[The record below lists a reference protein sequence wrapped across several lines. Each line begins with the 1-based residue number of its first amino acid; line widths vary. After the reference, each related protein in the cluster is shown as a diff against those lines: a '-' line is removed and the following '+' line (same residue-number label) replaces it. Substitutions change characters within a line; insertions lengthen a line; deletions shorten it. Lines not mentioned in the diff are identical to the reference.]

1 MVRIDSVLYK
11 TLIDEKFQQFT
22 VSQLKTAY
30 QEVYKEET
38 NKNASQMVHRTL
50 RRLIANKMLTK
61 QHENGKHV
69 YLKTSTF
76 SPQLLSPSKPNK
88 EAKSAVQP
96 FVESGLNPK
105 ISAQLDALQSTLNQ
119 YQVNLLSSIGE
130 AEEFKRL
137 CDSIPQ
143 ARAKLYPRYMTARNH
158 SSTLTGKIKALEAGI
173 AELKSL

>member
-1 MVRIDSVLYK
+1 MYK

-30 QEVYKEET
+30 QEEYREET

-50 RRLIANKMLTK
+50 RRLIANELLTK
-61 QHENGKHV
+61 QHDNGKLV
-69 YLKTSTF
+69 YLKTSKF
-76 SPQLLSPSKPNK
+76 SPKLLSPKLLSPSKPK
-88 EAKSAVQP
+88 QVTKSAVQP
-96 FVESGLNPK
+96 LIESGLNHK
-105 ISAQLDALQSTLNQ
+105 TSAQLDALQSTLNQ

-143 ARAKLYPRYMTARNH
+143 ARARLYPRYMTARNH